1 MARLAP
7 WIPALVLISAAPALA
22 GPYTDPGHE
31 ISEML
36 AWATEVEAFARG
48 PLDIA
53 SPGGGNASHG
63 APEVALGPAGGVD
76 TLDAVALGDGGSI
89 TLFFEGGIA
98 DGPGDDFAVY
108 ENSFFNIEGLFAELA
123 FVEVSSNGTDFA
135 RFDPVSLIE
144 DPIWSFGSLDPTLVH
159 NLAGKHPI
167 DEGTGFDLRE
177 LADHPL
183 VWAELLVFADVRY
196 VRIVDV
202 VGDGSTFDSQDPPAQ
217 VFDPYPTPFPAGG
230 FDVQAVGVIHAVP
243 EPGAVAGLAAGASLL
258 GALSRRRR
266 GARRPAR

>member
-7 WIPALVLISAAPALA
+7 WFPALVLTCAAPALA
-22 GPYTDPGHE
+22 GPYTEPGHE
-31 ISEML
+31 IAEMV

-63 APEVALGPAGGVD
+63 APELALGPAGGLD
-76 TLDAVALGDGGSI
+76 TLDAVALGDGGSL
-89 TLFFEGGIA
+89 TLFFESGIA

-123 FVEVSSNGTDFA
+123 FVEVSSNGSDFA

-144 DPIWSFGSLDPTLVH
+144 DPIWGFGSLDPTLVH

-167 DEGTGFDLRE
+167 DEGTGFDL
-177 LADHPL
+177 ADLEDHAL
-183 VWAELLVFADVRY
+183 VSADLLDLADVRY

-202 VGDGSTFDSQDPPAQ
+202 IGDGSTFDSQLPPAE

-230 FDVQAVGVIHAVP
+230 FDVQAVGVLHAVP
-243 EPGAVAGLAAGASLL
+243 EPGAVAGLAAGIGALC
-258 GALSRRRR
+258 ALSRRR
-266 GARRPAR
+266 GAHCRAG